1 MWKVYCD
8 NYLLYN
14 AELDDY
20 KLVSPSL
27 TLELNKT
34 GAFTFTIYPNHPN
47 YDKLQKMRSIIRVFQ
62 GNTLYFRGRILNDTL
77 GFYNERKVS
86 CEGELAFLLDSVQ
99 RPFKFPAADGD
110 PATPEDYFR
119 FLIDRHN
126 SQVGA
131 DHQFEVGTVS
141 VTDSNDYIAR
151 SDSEYST
158 TWQLIK
164 EGLISTHGGYLW
176 VDDGTDGKRRINYL
190 ADFSVLANQPV
201 EFGKNLLGILTER
214 RGEDIATAILPLGK
228 ADEETSERVTI
239 SGAPDE
245 DTEDIC
251 KTGDMVYSKAAEERY
266 GYRITKV
273 VTWDDVTQPL
283 NLLRKAKEQLSN
295 AVLQEQTT
303 EITAADL
310 SAAGYDFNAF
320 QLGTYIKAKSEPHS
334 AAHGLTGTYLV
345 KKLSVNLLQPWANK
359 LAVGATTYTFTEK
372 SKQEQESKWQ
382 EVKANVEQSQNQ
394 AIRELEQRTKS
405 ALLQNSESILSRVS
419 EEYYTKDE
427 TDTKVSSLSTE
438 IEQTASGIEVRFE
451 SLQTDLDKAEA
462 GTNAQFAEIKSFI
475 RLEGG
480 KVIIGLADNTFKQ
493 IQSPTKN
500 SFFEGAVEVAYIGN
514 KKMYITDGEFTN
526 SLQLGKFAF
535 IPRENGNLSFKK
547 VVD

>member
-14 AELDDY
+14 AELEDY

-119 FLIDRHN
+119 FLIERHN

-131 DHQFEVGTVS
+131 EHQFEVGVVS

-158 TWQLIK
+158 TWKLIK

-201 EFGKNLLGILTER
+201 EFGKNLLNILTER

-283 NLLRKAKEQLSN
+283 SLLRKAKEHLSN
-295 AVLQEQTT
+295 AILQEQTT

-320 QLGTYIKAKSEPHS
+320 RLGTYIKAKSEPHS

-345 KKLSVNLLQPWANK
+345 KKLSINLLQPWANK

-372 SKQEQESKWQ
+372 NKQEQESKWQ
-382 EVKANVEQSQNQ
+382 EVKTNVEQSQNQ

-438 IEQTASGIEVRFE
+438 IEQTASGVEIRFE
-451 SLQTDLDKAEA
+451 NLQTDLDKVEDGA
-462 GTNAQFAEIKSFI
+462 NAQFAEIKSFI
-475 RLEGG
+475 RLEDG

-493 IQSPTKN
+493 IQSATRN

-547 VVD
+547 VVS

>member
-14 AELDDY
+14 AELEDY

-119 FLIDRHN
+119 FLIERHN

-131 DHQFEVGTVS
+131 EHQFEVGVVS

-201 EFGKNLLGILTER
+201 EFGKNLLNILTER

-283 NLLRKAKEQLSN
+283 NLLRKAKEHLSN
-295 AVLQEQTT
+295 AILQKQTT

-320 QLGTYIKAKSEPHS
+320 RLGTYIKAKSEPHS

-345 KKLSVNLLQPWANK
+345 KKLAINLLQPWANK

-372 SKQEQESKWQ
+372 NKQEQESKWQ
-382 EVKANVEQSQNQ
+382 EVKTNVEQSQNQ

-427 TDTKVSSLSTE
+427 TDTKVSELSTE
-438 IEQTASGIEVRFE
+438 IEQTASGVEIRFE
-451 SLQTDLDKAEA
+451 NLQTDLDKVEDGA
-462 GTNAQFAEIKSFI
+462 NAQFAEIKSFI
-475 RLEGG
+475 RLEDG

-493 IQSPTKN
+493 IQSATKN

-547 VVD
+547 VVS